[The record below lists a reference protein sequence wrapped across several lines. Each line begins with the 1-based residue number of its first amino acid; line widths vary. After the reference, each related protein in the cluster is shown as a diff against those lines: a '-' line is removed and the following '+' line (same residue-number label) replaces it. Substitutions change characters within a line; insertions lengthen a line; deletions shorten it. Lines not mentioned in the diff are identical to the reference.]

1 MDIGAQTQR
10 SQHGRSRPHRI
21 SATKMPS
28 KLWDREPRRRR
39 PRGRR
44 RSPRGPAAPVGERPA
59 TSFSP
64 SFPLRR
70 ASSFSSCFSPEF
82 LLSPFFKVFYT
93 SKESESEK
101 ANREKILPAGMFG
114 RLAIKMMVR
123 KKMYAS
129 LKKFFPLWAQVSM
142 HRIMQ
147 LLVAKITHELR
158 ATAMLEHVLFS
169 TCVQPLPNS
178 SNVF

>member
-1 MDIGAQTQR
+1 MVVRVLIKFLPPRCHRNYGIENLGGA
-10 SQHGRSRPHRI
+10 GREGAEEARVVQPHL
-21 SATKMPS
+21 SVK
-28 KLWDREPRRRR
+28 
-39 PRGRR
+39 G
-44 RSPRGPAAPVGERPA
+44 
-59 TSFSP
+59 
-64 SFPLRR
+64 LRR
-70 ASSFSSCFSPEF
+70 LSLLLFPSGGLLLF
-82 LLSPFFKVFYT
+82 LLVSRLNFFSLLFSKFFDT

-169 TCVQPLPNS
+169 TWVQPLTVKFCPTHQTC
-178 SNVF
+178 FDPDGQR

>member
-1 MDIGAQTQR
+1 MVQ
-10 SQHGRSRPHRI
+10 PH
-21 SATKMPS
+21 
-28 KLWDREPRRRR
+28 L
-39 PRGRR
+39 
-44 RSPRGPAAPVGERPA
+44 PVKA
-59 TSFSP
+59 
-64 SFPLRR
+64 LRR
-70 ASSFSSCFSPEF
+70 LSLLLFPSGGLLLF
-82 LLSPFFKVFYT
+82 LLVSRLNFFSLLFSKFFDT

-101 ANREKILPAGMFG
+101 ANREKILPAGMG

-123 KKMYAS
+123 KKIYAS